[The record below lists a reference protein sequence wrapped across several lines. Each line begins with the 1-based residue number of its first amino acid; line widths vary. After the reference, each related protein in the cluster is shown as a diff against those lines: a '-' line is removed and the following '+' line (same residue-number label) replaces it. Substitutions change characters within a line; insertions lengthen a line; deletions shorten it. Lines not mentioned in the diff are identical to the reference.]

1 MKEQSKLF
9 IKIALVNIISL
20 VIFLGASISWG
31 LCIALNNTLVRYLF
45 VIPALVILVPG
56 SVAITDFVKKLFKL

>member
-9 IKIALVNIISL
+9 IKIALVSIISL

-31 LCIALNNTLVRYLF
+31 LFIALTNTLVRYLF
-45 VIPALVILVPG
+45 LIPALVILVPG
-56 SVAITDFVKKLFKL
+56 SVAITDFVIKLFKL